1 MDFQKFIINCVIFF
15 LIWLEDYCEIRSD
28 KSEKNILLLEEIV
41 IEASQDDVQKAVGV
55 YACTAHNVSAS
66 WS

>member
-1 MDFQKFIINCVIFF
+1 M
-15 LIWLEDYCEIRSD
+15 
-28 KSEKNILLLEEIV
+28 KNILLLEEIV